1 MKAEIITIGDEILI
15 GQITNTNASWLA
27 KQLVDNGIQCARIT
41 TVGDSFY
48 SIKEAIKKAK
58 QENELVLITGGLG
71 PTNDDITKKV
81 LCDFFNDKLVL
92 NKKVLSDISDF
103 FERKKRTN
111 IIDLNR
117 NQALVPSK
125 AKIIRNS
132 MGTAPGIWF
141 SDKESNILSLPGVP
155 YEMKFLF
162 DYFLKDFKKLNKL
175 QTIYHKTIYVRNIPE
190 SQIADKIKDWEN
202 NLHKKIKLAYLPRP
216 GMVRLRLS
224 ILGDNEK
231 NQKKLIDFELEKLKK
246 YIVFSELE
254 TDLNKLV
261 YESLMKSG
269 KSISVAESCTSG
281 IIASKLTQFEG
292 SSSFFKGGV
301 VVYSDESKYK
311 VLGVSKNL
319 IKEKSSVSKQV
330 AKSMAE
336 KVSEKFNSDFAISS
350 TGFAS
355 ETKNNKEFTV
365 GQVFI
370 GLKTPKS
377 TVVNE
382 FLFSGDRKIII
393 SQVKDKA
400 FEMLINH
407 IKKTE

>member
-27 KQLVDNGIQCARIT
+27 KQLVDNGIQCIRIT

-48 SIKEAIKKAK
+48 SIKEALKKAK
-58 QENELVLITGGLG
+58 EENDLVIITGGLG

-175 QTIYHKTIYVRNIPE
+175 QTIYHKTVYVRNVPE

-202 NLHKKIKLAYLPRP
+202 NLNKKIKLAYLPRP

-231 NQKKLIDFELEKLKK
+231 NQKELIDFELEKLKK

-261 YESLMKSG
+261 YELLMKSG

-281 IIASKLTQFEG
+281 IIASKLTLFEG

-301 VVYSDESKYK
+301 VVYSDKSKHK

-319 IKEKSSVSKQV
+319 IKEKSSVSKKV

-355 ETKNNKEFTV
+355 ETKNKECTV
-365 GQVFI
+365 GQVYI

-377 TVVNE
+377 IVVNE
-382 FLFSGDRKIII
+382 FLFSGDRQIII

-400 FEMLINH
+400 FEMLIDH
-407 IKKTE
+407 IKKAE

>member
-27 KQLVDNGIQCARIT
+27 KQLVDNGIQCIRIT

-48 SIKEAIKKAK
+48 SIKEALKKAK
-58 QENELVLITGGLG
+58 EENDLVITTGGLG

-175 QTIYHKTIYVRNIPE
+175 QTIYHKTVYVRNVPE

-202 NLHKKIKLAYLPRP
+202 NLNKKIKLAYLPRP

-231 NQKKLIDFELEKLKK
+231 NQKELIDFELEKLKK

-261 YESLMKSG
+261 YELLMKSG

-281 IIASKLTQFEG
+281 IIASKLTLFEG

-301 VVYSDESKYK
+301 VVYSDKSKHK

-319 IKEKSSVSKQV
+319 IKEKSSVSKKV

-355 ETKNNKEFTV
+355 ETKNKECTV
-365 GQVFI
+365 GQVYI

-377 TVVNE
+377 IVVNE
-382 FLFSGDRKIII
+382 FLFSGDRQIII

-400 FEMLINH
+400 FEMLIDH
-407 IKKTE
+407 IKKAE

>member
-27 KQLVDNGIQCARIT
+27 KQLVDNGIQCIRIT

-48 SIKEAIKKAK
+48 SIKEALKKAK
-58 QENELVLITGGLG
+58 EENDLVITTGGLG
-71 PTNDDITKKV
+71 PTNDDITKRV

-125 AKIIRNS
+125 AKIIRNR

-162 DYFLKDFKKLNKL
+162 DFFLKDFKKLNKL
-175 QTIYHKTIYVRNIPE
+175 QTIYHKTVYVRNVPE

-202 NLHKKIKLAYLPRP
+202 NLNKKIKLAYLPRP

-231 NQKKLIDFELEKLKK
+231 NQKELIDFELEKLKK

-254 TDLNKLV
+254 IDLNKLV
-261 YESLMKSG
+261 YELLMKSG

-281 IIASKLTQFEG
+281 IIASKLTLFEG

-301 VVYSDESKYK
+301 VVYSDTSKHK

-319 IKEKSSVSKQV
+319 IKKESSVSKKV

-355 ETKNNKEFTV
+355 ETKNKECTV
-365 GQVFI
+365 GQVYI

-377 TVVNE
+377 IVVNE
-382 FLFSGDRKIII
+382 FLFSGDRQIII

-400 FEMLINH
+400 FEMLIDH
-407 IKKTE
+407 IKKAE

>member
-27 KQLVDNGIQCARIT
+27 KQLVDNGIQCIRIT

-48 SIKEAIKKAK
+48 SIKEALKKAK
-58 QENELVLITGGLG
+58 EENDLVITTGGLG

-175 QTIYHKTIYVRNIPE
+175 QTIYHKTVYVRNIPE

-202 NLHKKIKLAYLPRP
+202 NLNKKIKLAYLPRP

-231 NQKKLIDFELEKLKK
+231 NQKELIDFELEKLKK

-261 YESLMKSG
+261 YELLMKSG

-281 IIASKLTQFEG
+281 IIASKLTLFEG

-301 VVYSDESKYK
+301 VVYSDKSKHK

-319 IKEKSSVSKQV
+319 IKEKSSVSKKV

-355 ETKNNKEFTV
+355 ETKNKECTV
-365 GQVFI
+365 GQVYI

-377 TVVNE
+377 IVVNE
-382 FLFSGDRKIII
+382 FLFSGDRQIII

-400 FEMLINH
+400 FEMLIDH
-407 IKKTE
+407 IKKAE

>member
-27 KQLVDNGIQCARIT
+27 KQLVDNGIQCTRIT

-48 SIKEAIKKAK
+48 SIKEALKKAK
-58 QENELVLITGGLG
+58 EENDLVIITGGLG

-92 NKKVLSDISDF
+92 NKKILSDISDF

-175 QTIYHKTIYVRNIPE
+175 QTIYHKTVYVRNVPE

-202 NLHKKIKLAYLPRP
+202 NLNKKIKLAYLPRP

-231 NQKKLIDFELEKLKK
+231 NQKELIDFELEKLKK

-261 YESLMKSG
+261 YELLMKSG

-281 IIASKLTQFEG
+281 IIASKLTLFEG

-301 VVYSDESKYK
+301 VVYSDTSKHK

-319 IKEKSSVSKQV
+319 IKEKSSVSKKV

-355 ETKNNKEFTV
+355 ETKNKECTV
-365 GQVFI
+365 GQVYI

-377 TVVNE
+377 IVVNE
-382 FLFSGDRKIII
+382 FLFSGDRQIII

-400 FEMLINH
+400 FEMLIDH
-407 IKKTE
+407 IKKAE

>member
-27 KQLVDNGIQCARIT
+27 KQLVDNGIQCIRIT

-48 SIKEAIKKAK
+48 SIKEALKKAK
-58 QENELVLITGGLG
+58 EENDLVIITGGLG

-175 QTIYHKTIYVRNIPE
+175 QTIYHKTVYVRNVPE

-202 NLHKKIKLAYLPRP
+202 NLNKKIKLAYLPRP

-231 NQKKLIDFELEKLKK
+231 NQKELIDFELEKLKK

-254 TDLNKLV
+254 IDLNKLV
-261 YESLMKSG
+261 YELLMKSG

-281 IIASKLTQFEG
+281 IIASKLTLFEG

-301 VVYSDESKYK
+301 VVYSDKSKHK

-319 IKEKSSVSKQV
+319 IKEKSSVSKKV

-355 ETKNNKEFTV
+355 ETKNKECKV
-365 GQVFI
+365 GQVYI

-377 TVVNE
+377 IVVNE
-382 FLFSGDRKIII
+382 FLFSGDRQIII

-400 FEMLINH
+400 FEMLIDH
-407 IKKTE
+407 IKKAE

>member
-27 KQLVDNGIQCARIT
+27 KQLVDNGIQCIRIT

-48 SIKEAIKKAK
+48 SIKEALKKAK
-58 QENELVLITGGLG
+58 EENDLVIITGGLG

-175 QTIYHKTIYVRNIPE
+175 QTIYHKTVYVRNVPE

-202 NLHKKIKLAYLPRP
+202 NLNKKIKLAYLPRP

-231 NQKKLIDFELEKLKK
+231 NQKELIDFELEKLKK

-261 YESLMKSG
+261 YELLMKSG

-281 IIASKLTQFEG
+281 IIASKLTLFEG

-301 VVYSDESKYK
+301 VVYSDTSKHK

-355 ETKNNKEFTV
+355 KTKNKECTV
-365 GQVFI
+365 GQVYI

-377 TVVNE
+377 IVVNE
-382 FLFSGDRKIII
+382 FLFSGDRQIII

-400 FEMLINH
+400 FEMLIDH
-407 IKKTE
+407 IKKAE

>member
-27 KQLVDNGIQCARIT
+27 KQLVDNGIQCIRIT

-48 SIKEAIKKAK
+48 SIKEALKKAK
-58 QENELVLITGGLG
+58 EENDLVITTGGLG

-175 QTIYHKTIYVRNIPE
+175 QTIYHKTVYVRNVPE

-202 NLHKKIKLAYLPRP
+202 NLNKKIKLAYLPRP

-231 NQKKLIDFELEKLKK
+231 NQKELIDFELEKLKK

-261 YESLMKSG
+261 YELLMKSG

-281 IIASKLTQFEG
+281 IIASKLTLFEG

-301 VVYSDESKYK
+301 VVYSDTSKHK

-355 ETKNNKEFTV
+355 ETKNKECTV
-365 GQVFI
+365 GQVYI

-377 TVVNE
+377 IVVNE
-382 FLFSGDRKIII
+382 FLFSGDRQIII

-400 FEMLINH
+400 FEMLIDH
-407 IKKTE
+407 IKKAE

>member
-27 KQLVDNGIQCARIT
+27 KQLVDNGIQCIRIT

-48 SIKEAIKKAK
+48 SIKEALKKAK
-58 QENELVLITGGLG
+58 EENDLVIITGGLG

-175 QTIYHKTIYVRNIPE
+175 QTIYHKTVYVRNVPE
-190 SQIADKIKDWEN
+190 SQIANKIKDWEN
-202 NLHKKIKLAYLPRP
+202 NLNKKIKLAYLPRP

-231 NQKKLIDFELEKLKK
+231 NQKELIDFELEKLKK

-254 TDLNKLV
+254 IDLNKLV
-261 YESLMKSG
+261 YELLMKSG

-281 IIASKLTQFEG
+281 IIASKLTLFEG

-301 VVYSDESKYK
+301 VVYSDTSKHK

-319 IKEKSSVSKQV
+319 IKKESSVSKKV

-355 ETKNNKEFTV
+355 ETKNKECTV
-365 GQVFI
+365 GQVYI

-377 TVVNE
+377 IVVNE
-382 FLFSGDRKIII
+382 FLFSGDRQIII

-400 FEMLINH
+400 FEMLIDH
-407 IKKTE
+407 IKKAE

>member
-27 KQLVDNGIQCARIT
+27 KQLVDNGIQCIRIT

-48 SIKEAIKKAK
+48 SIKEALKKAK
-58 QENELVLITGGLG
+58 EENDLVIITGGLG

-141 SDKESNILSLPGVP
+141 SKKESSILSLPGVP

-175 QTIYHKTIYVRNIPE
+175 QTIYHKTVYVRNVPE

-202 NLHKKIKLAYLPRP
+202 NLNKKIKLAYLPRP

-231 NQKKLIDFELEKLKK
+231 NQKELIDFELEKLKK

-261 YESLMKSG
+261 YELLMKSG

-281 IIASKLTQFEG
+281 IIASKLTLFEG

-301 VVYSDESKYK
+301 VVYSDKSKHK

-319 IKEKSSVSKQV
+319 IKEKSSVSKKV

-355 ETKNNKEFTV
+355 ETKNKECTV
-365 GQVFI
+365 GQVYI

-377 TVVNE
+377 IVVNE
-382 FLFSGDRKIII
+382 FLFSGDRQIII

-400 FEMLINH
+400 FEMLIDH
-407 IKKTE
+407 IKKAE

>member
-27 KQLVDNGIQCARIT
+27 KQLVDNGIQCIRIT

-48 SIKEAIKKAK
+48 SIKEALKKAK
-58 QENELVLITGGLG
+58 EENDLVITTGGLG

-175 QTIYHKTIYVRNIPE
+175 QTIYHKTVYVRNVPE

-202 NLHKKIKLAYLPRP
+202 NLNKKIKLAYLPRP

-231 NQKKLIDFELEKLKK
+231 NQKELIDFELEKLKK

-261 YESLMKSG
+261 YELLMKSG

-281 IIASKLTQFEG
+281 IIASKLTLFEG

-301 VVYSDESKYK
+301 VVYSDTSKHK

-319 IKEKSSVSKQV
+319 IKEKSSVSKKV

-355 ETKNNKEFTV
+355 ETKNKECTV
-365 GQVFI
+365 GQVYI

-377 TVVNE
+377 IVVNE
-382 FLFSGDRKIII
+382 FLFSGDRQIII

-400 FEMLINH
+400 FEMLIDH
-407 IKKTE
+407 IKKAE

>member
-27 KQLVDNGIQCARIT
+27 KQLVDNGIQCIRIT

-48 SIKEAIKKAK
+48 SIKEALKKAK
-58 QENELVLITGGLG
+58 EENDLVITTGGLG

-175 QTIYHKTIYVRNIPE
+175 QTIYHKTVYVRNVPE

-202 NLHKKIKLAYLPRP
+202 NLNKKIKLAYLPRP

-231 NQKKLIDFELEKLKK
+231 NQKELIDFELEKLKK

-261 YESLMKSG
+261 YELLMKSG

-281 IIASKLTQFEG
+281 IIASKLTLFEG

-301 VVYSDESKYK
+301 VVYSDKSKHK

-355 ETKNNKEFTV
+355 ETKNKECTV
-365 GQVFI
+365 GQVYI

-377 TVVNE
+377 IVVNE
-382 FLFSGDRKIII
+382 FLFSGDRQIII

-400 FEMLINH
+400 FEMLIDH
-407 IKKTE
+407 IKKAE

>member
-27 KQLVDNGIQCARIT
+27 KQLVDNGIQCIRIT

-48 SIKEAIKKAK
+48 SIKEALKKAK
-58 QENELVLITGGLG
+58 EENDLVIITGGLG

-175 QTIYHKTIYVRNIPE
+175 QTIYHKTVYVRNVPE

-202 NLHKKIKLAYLPRP
+202 NLNKKIKLAYLPRP

-231 NQKKLIDFELEKLKK
+231 NQKELIDFELEKLKK
-246 YIVFSELE
+246 YIVFSELQ

-261 YESLMKSG
+261 YELLMKSG

-281 IIASKLTQFEG
+281 IIASKLTLFEG

-301 VVYSDESKYK
+301 VVYSDKSKHK

-319 IKEKSSVSKQV
+319 IKEKSSVSKKV

-355 ETKNNKEFTV
+355 ETKNKECTV
-365 GQVFI
+365 GQVYI

-377 TVVNE
+377 IVVNE
-382 FLFSGDRKIII
+382 FLFSGDRQIII

-400 FEMLINH
+400 FEMLIDH
-407 IKKTE
+407 IKKAE

>member
-27 KQLVDNGIQCARIT
+27 KQLVDNGIQCIRIT

-48 SIKEAIKKAK
+48 SIKEALKKAK
-58 QENELVLITGGLG
+58 EENDLVIITGGLG

-175 QTIYHKTIYVRNIPE
+175 QTIYHKTVYVRNIPE

-202 NLHKKIKLAYLPRP
+202 NLNKKIKLAYLPRP

-231 NQKKLIDFELEKLKK
+231 NQKELIDFELEKLKK

-261 YESLMKSG
+261 YELLMKSG

-281 IIASKLTQFEG
+281 IIASKLTLFEG

-301 VVYSDESKYK
+301 VVYSDKSKHK

-319 IKEKSSVSKQV
+319 IKKESSVSKKV

-355 ETKNNKEFTV
+355 ETKNKECTV
-365 GQVFI
+365 GQVYI

-377 TVVNE
+377 IVVNE
-382 FLFSGDRKIII
+382 FLFSGDRQIII

-400 FEMLINH
+400 FEMLIDH

>member
-27 KQLVDNGIQCARIT
+27 KKLVDNGIQCIRIT

-48 SIKEAIKKAK
+48 SIKEALKKAK
-58 QENELVLITGGLG
+58 EENDLVIITGGLG

-175 QTIYHKTIYVRNIPE
+175 QTIYHKTVYVRNIPE

-202 NLHKKIKLAYLPRP
+202 SLNKKIKLAYLPRP

-254 TDLNKLV
+254 IDLNKLV
-261 YESLMKSG
+261 SELLMKSG

-281 IIASKLTQFEG
+281 IIASKLTLFEG

-301 VVYSDESKYK
+301 VVYSDKSKHK

-319 IKEKSSVSKQV
+319 IKEKSSVSKKV

-355 ETKNNKEFTV
+355 ETKYKECTV
-365 GQVFI
+365 GQVYI

-377 TVVNE
+377 IVVNE
-382 FLFSGDRKIII
+382 FLFSGDRQIII

-400 FEMLINH
+400 FEMLIDH
-407 IKKTE
+407 IKKAE